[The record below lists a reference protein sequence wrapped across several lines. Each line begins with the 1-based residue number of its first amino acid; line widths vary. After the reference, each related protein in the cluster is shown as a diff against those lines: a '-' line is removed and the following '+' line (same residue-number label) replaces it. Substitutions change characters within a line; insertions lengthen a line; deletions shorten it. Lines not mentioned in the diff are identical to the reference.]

1 MQSFLFLVV
10 NLDIEIII
18 DIINNLWRNFSW
30 WVLIIKLGVK
40 LFFIKLD
47 AIILI
52 IINWITIFI
61 KNWFRF

>member
-1 MQSFLFLVV
+1 MVV

>member
-1 MQSFLFLVV
+1 LVV